1 MLSKKFLFTTK
12 DKTLYQ
18 LISVFNGKKL
28 LRKLILNIR
37 NCSKNRRDINCSL
50 MFSTIYG
57 LNTLNYLH
65 IKCLRQNMYYS
76 QVEKSMNVW
85 STFKL
90 KCFCLQSRPP

>member
-18 LISVFNGKKL
+18 LISILNGNKL

-37 NCSKNRRDINCSL
+37 NCSKDMRDMNCSL
-50 MFSTIYG
+50 MFTNIYG
-57 LNTLNYLH
+57 LNTLYYLH
-65 IKCLRQNMYYS
+65 INCLRQNMYYT